1 MPAAFGIPEVEAFVR
16 IVECGS
22 FRQAAAEMRL
32 TQSALTQR
40 LKKLEAALGARL
52 VDRTTRA
59 VAPTA
64 IGRSFLPSA
73 RRLLQQFEET
83 AAGIR
88 GVIEVAGG
96 QVTIASLISVAT
108 YALPPVLKGFA
119 ERHPRV
125 GVRILD
131 ESEQEI
137 VQHLRSG
144 EAEFA
149 VDMLTG
155 PVEPDLTAT
164 PLTDDPFVLACRED
178 HPLAGGG
185 PVAWAALS
193 DMPVIA
199 LGSRSGTSR
208 VVNAQLAAQG
218 RSPAWR
224 HEVQHLSTLV
234 GLLEAGLGVGIVP
247 GMAMAGLSGHRLVAR
262 PLTEP
267 AVARRLVLLERRG
280 ATLSPAAV
288 ALRSMVVEALAGRAV
303 GG

>member
-1 MPAAFGIPEVEAFVR
+1 MAEAFGIPEVEAFVR
-16 IVECGS
+16 IVDCAS
-22 FRQAAAEMRL
+22 FKRAAAEMLL

-40 LKKLEAALGARL
+40 LKKLEGALGARL

-64 IGRSFLPSA
+64 VGRVFLPSA
-73 RRLLQQFEET
+73 RRLLQQFEQT

-96 QVTIASLISVAT
+96 QVTVASLISVAT
-108 YALPPVLKGFA
+108 YALPPVLRRFA
-119 ERHPRV
+119 GEHPRV

-137 VQHLRSG
+137 VQHVHAG

-155 PVEPDLTAT
+155 PPEPDLAVTA
-164 PLTDDPFVLACRED
+164 LADDPFVLACRED
-178 HPLAGGG
+178 HPLADGG
-185 PVAWAALS
+185 PVEWAALS
-193 DMPVIA
+193 EMPVIA

-208 VVNAQLAAQG
+208 LVNAQLAAGG

-247 GMAMAGLSGHRLVAR
+247 RMAMAGLAAHRLVAR
-262 PLTEP
+262 PLTGP
-267 AVARRLVLLERRG
+267 GLSRRLVLVERRG
-280 ATLSPAAV
+280 ATLSPAAAALKALV
-288 ALRSMVVEALAGRAV
+288 AEALAG
-303 GG
+303 

>member
-22 FRQAAAEMRL
+22 FKHAATEMRL

-59 VAPTA
+59 VEPTA
-64 IGRSFLPSA
+64 IGRTFLPAA
-73 RRLLQQFEET
+73 RRLLQQFEQT

-108 YALPPVLKGFA
+108 YALPSVLQRFA
-119 ERHPRV
+119 TDHPRV

-137 VQHLRSG
+137 VQHVRTG

-149 VDMLTG
+149 IDMLIG
-155 PVEPDLTAT
+155 PPEPDLAVT
-164 PLTDDPFVLACRED
+164 PLAEDPFVLACRED
-178 HPLAGGG
+178 HALAAGG
-185 PVAWAALS
+185 PVEWAALTE
-193 DMPVIA
+193 MPVIA

-208 VVNAQLAAQG
+208 LVDAQLSAGG

-247 GMAMAGLSGHRLVAR
+247 RMAMPGLTAQRLVSRPLIGPGLS
-262 PLTEP
+262 
-267 AVARRLVLLERRG
+267 RRLVLVERRG
-280 ATLSPAAV
+280 ATLSPAAA
-288 ALRSMVVEALAGRAV
+288 ALRSMVVEAMAG
-303 GG
+303 

>member
-108 YALPPVLKGFA
+108 YALPPVLKAFA

-131 ESEQEI
+131 EAEQEI

-155 PVEPDLTAT
+155 PTEPDLTAT

-178 HPLAGGG
+178 HPLAAGG
-185 PVAWAALS
+185 PVPWAALS